1 MQGGNS
7 GGGSAA
13 SSSDG
18 PFPQELAD
26 PEAQK
31 QDPEAK
37 GGRRA
42 ACDDTCRG
50 PSREEAGRGGSQ
62 GWRPSAVR
70 SPSSIVN
77 KLNAQK
83 AAATM
88 EDAVQKRKDLAED
101 LDLDAAE
108 SHEAMKKPAS
118 KNVAKTIGKPMKK
131 PAQAAVA
138 GKWKVE
144 VRTRK
149 AGSSKG
155 QTDTYYHAPNGK
167 VYRILGDAVRAGYRA

>member
-1 MQGGNS
+1 MNS
-7 GGGSAA
+7 RRPPSLGSTTPGFF
-13 SSSDG
+13 S
-18 PFPQELAD
+18 
-26 PEAQK
+26 
-31 QDPEAK
+31 
-37 GGRRA
+37 
-42 ACDDTCRG
+42 
-50 PSREEAGRGGSQ
+50 
-62 GWRPSAVR
+62 
-70 SPSSIVN
+70 
-77 KLNAQK
+77 
-83 AAATM
+83 
-88 EDAVQKRKDLAED
+88 DAVQKRKDLAED

-118 KNVAKTIGKPMKK
+118 KNVAKTTGKPMKK

-155 QTDTYYHAPNGK
+155 QMDTYYHAPNGK